1 MVSTLDR
8 KLLRDLARLKGQV
21 LTIALVV
28 AAGISA
34 FVAMKGNY
42 VSLEKARDTYYER
55 TRFADVFAHLERAPE
70 AARSD
75 IEAIPGVARVDTRVS
90 EVAMI
95 PLETV
100 SEPIRA
106 QLLSLPPGGR
116 SVLNEL
122 HLVEGRMTEPG
133 RNDEVVILQSFASAH
148 GFHPGAS
155 LPVVVNGV
163 WRRLRVVGVAM
174 SPEYVMAIGAGEIS
188 QDPKRFAVLWMDRT
202 PLAAAFQMEGAFND
216 VVLGLQPGASEA
228 EVIQRLDRVLSPY
241 GGLGA
246 VPRAKQ
252 LSNQMLE
259 GELLQ
264 MRSMSTVVPAIFL
277 AVAALLLNVVLS
289 RLVHLQRPDIA
300 TLKAVGYTDAEIGL
314 HFAKLV
320 FIISGLGAAIGMVAG
335 SWLGSGLTG
344 LYEQFF
350 KFPSLSFELDAG
362 ATATALGISF
372 AAAVAGAFGAVRR
385 VMALPP
391 AEAMRPAAPPKYRR
405 SLVDRLRLGRLVG
418 PSAQMVVRELE
429 RQPLRAA
436 ASSSAIAASVG
447 LLVVAG
453 WYSEGL
459 DALMYTQ
466 FHEVMREDVM
476 VTFAE
481 ARPRRAVRELAHL
494 PGVLSAEGIRAV
506 PVRFAAGARKRDAS
520 IMAYEDD
527 AELRTLRDR
536 WGRAVSLPPDGIV
549 LTDVLGDVLGVS
561 VGDQIEVHVR
571 EGKRG
576 VHRLTVT
583 GLVDES
589 FGMQGH
595 MRADALRAFLP
606 EEPLVSIGLLR
617 IDPAR
622 ETELDE
628 RLKAMPYV
636 VSVGKRSDVFA
647 QFRDQSAAMIATMT
661 FLITVFAATITI
673 GVVYNNA
680 RIALSLRARDL
691 ASLRVL
697 GFHRGEI
704 SGILLGELA
713 IQVLVALPFG
723 LWFGNMLVHGIASTV
738 DPEQFRLPVVL
749 TARSYAYASLVAL
762 VAAAISALLVRRK
775 LDQLDLIGVLKTRE

>member
-42 VSLEKARDTYYER
+42 VSLERARDAYYER
-55 TRFADVFAHLERAPE
+55 SRFGDVFAHLERAPE
-70 AARSD
+70 ALRSD
-75 IEAIPGVARVDTRVS
+75 LEAIPGVARVDTRVS
-90 EVAMI
+90 EAAMI

-116 SVLNEL
+116 SALNEL
-122 HLVEGRMTEPG
+122 YLVEGRMTEPG
-133 RNDEVVILQSFASAH
+133 HNDEVVLLHSFAAAH
-148 GFHPGAS
+148 GLHPGAT

-174 SPEYVMAIGAGEIS
+174 SPEYVMAIGAGEIT
-188 QDPKRFAVLWMDRT
+188 QDPKRFAVVWMDRT

-216 VVLGLQPGASEA
+216 VSLDLQPGASEA
-228 EVIQRLDRVLSPY
+228 EVLERVDRALEQY

-246 VPRAKQ
+246 VPRSKQ
-252 LSNQMLE
+252 LSHHMLE

-300 TLKAVGYTDAEIGL
+300 TLKAVGYNDLEIGL
-314 HFAKLV
+314 HFGKLV
-320 FIISGLGAAIGMVAG
+320 LAISGLGAALGLAAG
-335 SWLGSGLTG
+335 VWLGGALTH
-344 LYEQFF
+344 LYGQFF
-350 KFPSLSFELDAG
+350 KFPSLSFQLDAE

-372 AAAVAGAFGAVRR
+372 AAAVGGAWGAVRR

-391 AEAMRPAAPPKYRR
+391 AEAMRPAAPARYRR
-405 SLVDRLRLGRLVG
+405 SIVDVLRLGRLVG
-418 PSAQMVVRELE
+418 PSTQMIIRELE

-459 DALMYTQ
+459 DTLMYTQ

-476 VTFAE
+476 VMLSE
-481 ARPRRAVRELAHL
+481 PRPRRAVRELGHL
-494 PGVLSAEGIRAV
+494 PGVLSAEGLRAV
-506 PVRFAAGARKRDAS
+506 PVRLTNGPRSRDVS
-520 IMAYEDD
+520 ILGYEDD
-527 AELRTLRDR
+527 GQLRTLRDR
-536 WGRAVSLPPDGIV
+536 FGRPVSLPPDGIV
-549 LTDVLGDVLGVS
+549 LTDVLGDVLGVA
-561 VGDQIEVHVR
+561 VGDEVEVRVR
-571 EGKRG
+571 EGKREVRVMRVSG
-576 VHRLTVT
+576 F
-583 GLVDES
+583 VDES

-595 MRADALRAFLP
+595 MRMAALRDFLP
-606 EEPLVSIGLLR
+606 EEPMVSMGLLR
-617 IDPAR
+617 IDPQR
-622 ETELDE
+622 ETELDA
-628 RLKAMPYV
+628 RLKEMPYV

-647 QFRDQSAAMIATMT
+647 QFREQSAAMISTMT
-661 FLITVFAATITI
+661 LLITVFAATITI

-697 GFHRGEI
+697 GFHRSEI
-704 SGILLGELA
+704 SAILLGELA
-713 IQVLVALPFG
+713 IQVLVALPLG
-723 LWFGNMLVHGIASTV
+723 LWFGNLLVHGIASTV

-749 TARSYAYASLVAL
+749 TARSYAYAILVAL

-775 LDQLDLIGVLKTRE
+775 LDRLDLIGVLKTRE